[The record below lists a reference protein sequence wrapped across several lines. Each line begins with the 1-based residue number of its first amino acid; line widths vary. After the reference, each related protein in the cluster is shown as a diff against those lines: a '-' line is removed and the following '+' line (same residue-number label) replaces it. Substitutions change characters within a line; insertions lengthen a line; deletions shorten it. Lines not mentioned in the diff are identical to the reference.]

1 MVCPRCI
8 RVVREDLTAIGLP
21 LESVEMGEGIMTRP
35 LRAEEKTA
43 MNEVLVKN
51 GFEVLSSKEEQLVE
65 QIKKLVIE
73 HIWER
78 RPKPST
84 FNFSDY
90 LAQATHTNYF
100 ALSKC

>member
-21 LESVEMGEGIMTRP
+21 LESVEMGEAIMTRP

-43 MNEVLVKN
+43 MSEVLVKN

-65 QIKKLVIE
+65 VSQRVISAE
-73 HIWER
+73 GMH
-78 RPKPST
+78 S
-84 FNFSDY
+84 
-90 LAQATHTNYF
+90 
-100 ALSKC
+100 